1 MISIEYWRSLNY
13 RPLHVLCF
21 LIVFSASY
29 GLSAQDVDTVNVEG
43 DLRNVETIAMVS
55 ELDPQKAAMYSAVL
69 PGLGQA
75 YNKDYWKIPVIYGG
89 GIIILHFI
97 NQNHDLYNTFNNALL
112 AEVDGVPETT
122 NPFDRYNESSLQNRR
137 DRYKRDRDFMIIVGV
152 IYYLLNVV
160 EANVSA
166 HLKEFDVNEDLSLK
180 LKPSFQPLPGQ
191 YPAAGVGVAL
201 TF

>member
-1 MISIEYWRSLNY
+1 MIYRRFQLLFFIITIVGAQSL
-13 RPLHVLCF
+13 V
-21 LIVFSASY
+21 
-29 GLSAQDVDTVNVEG
+29 AQDVDIVDVQGNL
-43 DLRNVETIAMVS
+43 DNVETIQTVS
-55 ELDPQKAAMYSAVL
+55 TLDPQKAALYSAVL

-75 YNKDYWKIPVIYGG
+75 YNKDYWKIPVVYGG

-122 NPFDRYNESSLQNRR
+122 NPFDRFNESSLQNRR
-137 DRYKRDRDFMIIVGV
+137 DRYKRDRDFMIIVGI
-152 IYYLLNVV
+152 IYYMLNVV
-160 EANVSA
+160 EAHVSA
-166 HLKEFDVNEDLSLK
+166 HLKEFDVNDDLSLK

>member
-13 RPLHVLCF
+13 RPFHVFWF

-29 GLSAQDVDTVNVEG
+29 GLSAQGVDTVNVEG

-55 ELDPQKAAMYSAVL
+55 KLDPQKAAMYSAVL

-160 EANVSA
+160 EAHVSA